1 VSFFDNFPVVLFV
14 ELHIYNTVVL
24 TDICFATR
32 GHECSRST
40 RQEFSATG
48 DSPYHFADSG
58 LSKVYLVGIKY
69 WRCECGQEVA
79 EIPAIKQL
87 LKLIARDIVEK
98 PFALTGEEI
107 RFLRKR
113 LGKKQ
118 SDFATQIGIEV
129 ETMSRIENGHVKP
142 SKRTDK
148 LVRFYYAFASKDPV
162 LLGQLQKGIDERF
175 TTWQR
180 IMPPTKIV
188 ATVAG
193 NEWTADLVAAS

>member
-1 VSFFDNFPVVLFV
+1 METAID
-14 ELHIYNTVVL
+14 
-24 TDICFATR
+24 
-32 GHECSRST
+32 HECDKSA
-40 RQEFSATG
+40 RQEFFATA

-58 LSKVYLVGIKY
+58 LANVYLVGIRY
-69 WRCECGQEVA
+69 WRCECGQEIA

-87 LKLIARDIVEK
+87 LSLIARDIVEK

-118 SDFATQIGIEV
+118 SDFATQIGMEV

-148 LVRFYYAFASKDPV
+148 LVRLYYAFASKDPT
-162 LLGQLQKGIDERF
+162 LLGELQESIDERF
-175 TTWQR
+175 VTWER
-180 IMPPTKIV
+180 IMPPQKIV
-188 ATVAG
+188 ATVTNNG
-193 NEWTADLVAAS
+193 WTADLVAA